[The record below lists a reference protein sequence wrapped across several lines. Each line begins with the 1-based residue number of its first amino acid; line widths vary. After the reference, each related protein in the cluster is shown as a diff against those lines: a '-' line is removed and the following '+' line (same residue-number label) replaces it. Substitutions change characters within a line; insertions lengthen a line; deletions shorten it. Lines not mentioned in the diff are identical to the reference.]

1 MRCRDTSSHD
11 GETAQVSLLFPLF
24 IMLLTVKEGDR
35 SSVYYTGSDFAVY
48 SSLLTAT
55 HCFAITNNASSSLA
69 RPSSTAGS
77 RRCDCMDKHSLP
89 IKITL
94 ILTHWTLRVG
104 LEMRLYWLYMEVKIA
119 RLVLQEWEYGD
130 ANALMGMEGNENSTF
145 SHLLPI
151 SSWSSD
157 IVNGPL
163 FFA

>member
-24 IMLLTVKEGDR
+24 IRLLTVKEGDR

-89 IKITL
+89 ITNYANFDALNVTRRLRDEIIL
-94 ILTHWTLRVG
+94 IIHG
-104 LEMRLYWLYMEVKIA
+104 S
-119 RLVLQEWEYGD
+119 
-130 ANALMGMEGNENSTF
+130 ENR
-145 SHLLPI
+145 
-151 SSWSSD
+151 
-157 IVNGPL
+157 
-163 FFA
+163 